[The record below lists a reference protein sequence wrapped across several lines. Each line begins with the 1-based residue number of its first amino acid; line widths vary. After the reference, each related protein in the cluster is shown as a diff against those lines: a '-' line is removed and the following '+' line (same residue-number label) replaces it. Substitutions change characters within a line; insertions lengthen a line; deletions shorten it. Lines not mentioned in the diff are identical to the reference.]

1 MKKRNVAIVIFS
13 RANYARIKSL
23 VLELKKSKKINLSV
37 IIGAS
42 ALLDKYGN
50 LESILKKDKIKVAAK
65 TYSIVEGDNPLTMA
79 KSTGLGIVELS
90 QIFSSINPEVVVTVA
105 DRFETMAT
113 AITSTYMNIIL
124 AHTQGGEVTGS
135 IDESVRHA
143 ITKMA
148 HIHFPATKK
157 SKDRIIKMGENK
169 EKVFLTGCPSLDLI
183 DRKKLK
189 FDKKFFNSFNY
200 IGNKIDFKKKYLVI
214 LYHPVT
220 TQHELEKKN
229 TEILLNVAN
238 KIGYQI
244 IWFWPN
250 IDAGSDNISK
260 SIRIFR
266 EKNESSKLSFVKNL
280 PPEEFLKI
288 IFNSECFI
296 GNSSAA
302 IREGSYLGIPSV
314 SIGNRQKP
322 REHGNNVIFSK
333 INEKELI
340 DKIKFQINKKKRILP
355 SNLFGDGN
363 AAKKIVK
370 ILENVK
376 VDIQKKLSY

>member
-1 MKKRNVAIVIFS
+1 MKKKNIAIVIFS

-23 VLELKKSKKINLSV
+23 VVELKKSKKINLSV
-37 IIGAS
+37 VIGAS

-50 LESILKKDKIKVAAK
+50 LENILRKDKIKVAAK

-79 KSTGLGIVELS
+79 KSTGLGIIELS
-90 QIFSSINPEVVVTVA
+90 QIFSNINPEIVVTVA

-157 SKDRIIKMGENK
+157 SRDRIIKMGENK
-169 EKVFLTGCPSLDLI
+169 RNVFLTGCPSLDLI

-189 FDKKFFNSFNY
+189 FDKKFFDNFNY
-200 IGNKIDFKKKYLVI
+200 VGNKIDLKSKYLVI

-220 TQHELEKKN
+220 TQYKLEKKN
-229 TEILLNVAN
+229 TEILLNVAK

-250 IDAGSDNISK
+250 IDAGSDGISK

-266 EKNESSKLSFVKNL
+266 EKNKNCKLSFVKNL

-288 IFNSECFI
+288 IFNSSCFI

-314 SIGNRQKP
+314 SVGNRQKP
-322 REHGNNVIFSK
+322 REHGYNVIYSK
-333 INEKELI
+333 INENELI
-340 DKIKFQINKKKRILP
+340 NKIKLQINKKKRILP
-355 SNLFGDGN
+355 SNLFGDGY

-376 VDIQKKLSY
+376 VDIQKKLNY